1 MKRLF
6 FRADAAPE
14 VGLGHVR
21 RCAVLARACQRA
33 GAEVHLLLRRREV
46 AVEALGYWA
55 GAVLHEIPWSA
66 EVGDDAAETVA
77 YCAERGLRVGVLDHY
92 RIDEEYQQV
101 LARGGLEWMQ
111 FGNARHMHPLLG
123 AWVHDANPAARDE
136 LFKERQRWA
145 ETAFLLGPRFALVN
159 EMFAAERARLGGLRR
174 GGVEAVLLT
183 FGGGNDGGATER
195 ALDWLEAVGFAG
207 KRVILTSGMNRN
219 VAALRARAVCD
230 ERIVLQVDNW
240 QPAEWM
246 GRCQLAIT
254 AGGTSVYELACLGVP
269 MVIVCTAENQ
279 WVTAQAVAGMGL
291 AVNLGALEAVGDEMA
306 EREVG
311 SLMADGERRWEMAR
325 RGWAAVDGVGAER
338 VAQVLLAAGGQV
350 DRGFNL

>member
-1 MKRLF
+1 
-6 FRADAAPE
+6 
-14 VGLGHVR
+14 VG
-21 RCAVLARACQRA
+21 
-33 GAEVHLLLRRREV
+33 E
-46 AVEALGYWA
+46 
-55 GAVLHEIPWSA
+55 
-66 EVGDDAAETVA
+66 DAAETVA
-77 YCAERGLRVGVLDHY
+77 YCAERGLRVGVLDHF

-123 AWVHDANPAARDE
+123 AWVHDANPAARHE

-159 EMFAAERARLGGLRR
+159 EMFAEERARLGGLRR
-174 GGVEAVLLT
+174 GGVEAVLLM

-195 ALDWLEAVGFAG
+195 ALDWLDAVGFAG

-279 WVTAQAVAGMGL
+279 WVTAQALAAMGL
-291 AVNLGALEAVGDEMA
+291 AVNLEALEAVVDEVA
-306 EREVG
+306 EGEIG
-311 SLMADGERRWEMAR
+311 SLLADGERRWEMAR
-325 RGWAAVDGVGAER
+325 RGWVAVDGEGAER
-338 VAQVLLAAGGQV
+338 VAQVLLSAGGQV